1 MYWPRVFQCFSFSF
15 HLCKIMR
22 NIMFF
27 HNRAEIWLSEGLC
40 RKIQILE
47 KHTPLNWRDLITD
60 HWSVG
65 SLKMTGAALYF
76 SFLNWVEKKLKYL
89 FCEGFCNT
97 VTFFIKSETL
107 TVNVTLCAFNLVL
120 SITIIHQESS
130 LDELNEVDNWRH
142 HQDHKLVPPHLVDTR
157 HDRWHI
163 CCFLVHP
170 QNCAIH
176 TYYKSW
182 C

>member
-1 MYWPRVFQCFSFSF
+1 MENIASSK
-15 HLCKIMR
+15 HR
-22 NIMFF
+22 NVNK
-27 HNRAEIWLSEGLC
+27 NRHRPPLHGL
-40 RKIQILE
+40 
-47 KHTPLNWRDLITD
+47 
-60 HWSVG
+60 
-65 SLKMTGAALYF
+65 GAAPYF

-170 QNCAIH
+170 QKLCNSNLWHIIIIDVKTTAPH
-176 TYYKSW
+176 PSRW
-182 C
+182 CDTVQGWEH